1 METDST
7 CKGEKNNTSP
17 SSAREKTIKAIDVIA
32 YLFDKAKDKQGD
44 DRWDSALDVANK
56 GTTSTQMDKLNDPE
70 LDHLAEVIEKS
81 AFDMRE
87 AILWEEDVSFTQAW
101 KYEPMRQILQR
112 VHKEKSSRERKAKA
126 KARKAKSAKKKAK
139 QETVKKTGA
148 AKLTRKEEQYEQH

>member
-7 CKGEKNNTSP
+7 CKGEENNTSP
-17 SSAREKTIKAIDVIA
+17 SSAREKTIKDIDVIA

-56 GTTSTQMDKLNDPE
+56 GTTSAQMEKLNDPE

-81 AFDMRE
+81 ALDMRE
-87 AILWEEDVSFTQAW
+87 AILWGEDVSFTQVW
-101 KYEPMRQILQR
+101 KYEPMRQMLQR

-139 QETVKKTGA
+139 QETVKKKAEA
-148 AKLTRKEEQYEQH
+148 AKSTTKERQL